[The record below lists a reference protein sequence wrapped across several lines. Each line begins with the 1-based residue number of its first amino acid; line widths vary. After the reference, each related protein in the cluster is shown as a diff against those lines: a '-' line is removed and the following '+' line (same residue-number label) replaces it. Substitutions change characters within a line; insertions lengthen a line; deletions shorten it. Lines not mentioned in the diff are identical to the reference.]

1 LKKLGRV
8 ERPPDGGIACFWS
21 YKKNSSNQL
30 LAWNIGNNME
40 SYHVLNFET

>member
-1 LKKLGRV
+1 MVGLHVFGV
-8 ERPPDGGIACFWS
+8 T
-21 YKKNSSNQL
+21 KKNSSNQL